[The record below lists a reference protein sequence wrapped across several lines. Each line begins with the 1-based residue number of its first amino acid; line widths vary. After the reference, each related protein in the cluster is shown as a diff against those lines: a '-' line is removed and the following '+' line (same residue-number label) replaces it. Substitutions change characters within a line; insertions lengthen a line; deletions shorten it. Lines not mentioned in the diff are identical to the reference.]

1 MKDQAEVPFQ
11 AIHETNPQPTII
23 MKYQAF
29 LTTVLFSG
37 ALAAQEAQK
46 PVMRDAATHEQL
58 EQKLRKMNS
67 IDPMKKL
74 ETVEGEDPSKVNQ
87 PANLL
92 ESSDILCYNGMA
104 TLVPKRAIL
113 AVPKNLQDRLKMQ
126 PGARVVGWLEFLE
139 ANRGWINT
147 VEVSRVQAEGN
158 EALAEETTERIGKS
172 TNLVVAT
179 FLKGPIS
186 VLPLKNP
193 DPAAEPA
200 TAQTQPKP

>member
-1 MKDQAEVPFQ
+1 MKPHFILSTLLIVGSVSAEEP
-11 AIHETNPQPTII
+11 
-23 MKYQAF
+23 
-29 LTTVLFSG
+29 
-37 ALAAQEAQK
+37 QK

-58 EQKLRKMNS
+58 QQKLRKMNS

-87 PANLL
+87 PTNLL
-92 ESSDILCYNGMA
+92 ESSDIICYNGLA

-113 AVPKNLQDRLKMQ
+113 AVPEKLQDRLKMQ
-126 PGARVVGWLEFLE
+126 PGARIVGWLEFLE

-179 FLKGPIS
+179 FMTGPIS

-193 DPAAEPA
+193 DPAVDPE
-200 TAQTQPKP
+200 TAQTKPQP